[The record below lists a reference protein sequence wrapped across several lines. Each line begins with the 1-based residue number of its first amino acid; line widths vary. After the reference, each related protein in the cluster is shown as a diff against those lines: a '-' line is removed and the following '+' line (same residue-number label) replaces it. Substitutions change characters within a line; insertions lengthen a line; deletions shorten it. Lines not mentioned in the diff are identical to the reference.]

1 MQRYLPTLAR
11 ILLAQVFLLQIVML
25 IVGFFSNPDGYQQY
39 QAGLGSLGLPGIFAP
54 LIILIQLVGGL
65 ALLVGFKTKF
75 FALFMA
81 IYAVIIS
88 FLLHLPVLQYL
99 AIAGGLLMLY
109 LNPITAFSVD
119 NLKKSSYPISSNI
132 DSEVKPNR
140 KMTVTRRV
148 EEIVELESSEPN
160 FQQEK

>member
-11 ILLAQVFLLQIVML
+11 ILLAQVFLLQITML
-25 IVGFFSNPDGYQQY
+25 IIGFFGNPDGYAQY
-39 QAGLGSLGLPGIFAP
+39 QAQLGSLGLAGIFAP
-54 LIILIQLVGGL
+54 LIILVQLVGGL
-65 ALLVGFKTKF
+65 ALFLGYKTKF

-109 LNPITAFSVD
+109 LNPVMACSLD
-119 NLKKSSYPISSNI
+119 NLKK
-132 DSEVKPNR
+132 
-140 KMTVTRRV
+140 
-148 EEIVELESSEPN
+148 
-160 FQQEK
+160 

>member
-25 IVGFFSNPDGYQQY
+25 IVGFFSNPDGYFQY
-39 QAGLGSLGLPGIFAP
+39 QVGLGSLGLPGIFAP

-65 ALLVGFKTKF
+65 ALLLGFKTKF

-109 LNPITAFSVD
+109 QNPITAFSID
-119 NLKKSSYPISSNI
+119 NLKK
-132 DSEVKPNR
+132 
-140 KMTVTRRV
+140 
-148 EEIVELESSEPN
+148 
-160 FQQEK
+160 

>member
-11 ILLAQVFLLQIVML
+11 ILLAQVFLIQVAAL
-25 IVGFFSNPDGYQQY
+25 IVGFFSNPDGYEQY
-39 QAGLGSLGLPGIFAP
+39 RAGLASLGLPGIFAP

-81 IYAVIIS
+81 VYAVIIS
-88 FLLHLPVLQYL
+88 VLLHLPVLQYL

-119 NLKKSSYPISSNI
+119 NLKTNLKN
-132 DSEVKPNR
+132 
-140 KMTVTRRV
+140 
-148 EEIVELESSEPN
+148 
-160 FQQEK
+160 

>member
-1 MQRYLPTLAR
+1 MQLYLSTLAS

-39 QAGLGSLGLPGIFAP
+39 QVGLGSLGLPGIFAP

-65 ALLVGFKTKF
+65 ALLIGFKTKF

-109 LNPITAFSVD
+109 LNSNTAFSVD
-119 NLKKSSYPISSNI
+119 NLKK
-132 DSEVKPNR
+132 
-140 KMTVTRRV
+140 
-148 EEIVELESSEPN
+148 
-160 FQQEK
+160 

>member
-25 IVGFFSNPDGYQQY
+25 IVGFFSNPDGYYQY
-39 QAGLGSLGLPGIFAP
+39 QVGLGSLGLPGIFAP

-65 ALLVGFKTKF
+65 ALLLGFKTKF
-75 FALFMA
+75 FALFMT

-109 LNPITAFSVD
+109 QNPITAFSID
-119 NLKKSSYPISSNI
+119 NLKK
-132 DSEVKPNR
+132 
-140 KMTVTRRV
+140 
-148 EEIVELESSEPN
+148 
-160 FQQEK
+160 

>member
-25 IVGFFSNPDGYQQY
+25 IVGFFSNPDGYFQY
-39 QAGLGSLGLPGIFAP
+39 QVGLGSLGLPGIFAP

-65 ALLVGFKTKF
+65 AILLGFKTKF

-109 LNPITAFSVD
+109 QNPITAFSID
-119 NLKKSSYPISSNI
+119 NLKK
-132 DSEVKPNR
+132 
-140 KMTVTRRV
+140 
-148 EEIVELESSEPN
+148 
-160 FQQEK
+160 

>member
-11 ILLAQVFLLQIVML
+11 ILLAQVFLLQITML
-25 IVGFFSNPDGYQQY
+25 IIGFFGNPDGYAQY
-39 QAGLGSLGLPGIFAP
+39 QAQLGSLGLAGIFAP
-54 LIILIQLVGGL
+54 LIILVQLVGGL
-65 ALLVGFKTKF
+65 ALFLGYKTKF

-109 LNPITAFSVD
+109 LNPIMACSLD
-119 NLKKSSYPISSNI
+119 NLKK
-132 DSEVKPNR
+132 
-140 KMTVTRRV
+140 
-148 EEIVELESSEPN
+148 
-160 FQQEK
+160 